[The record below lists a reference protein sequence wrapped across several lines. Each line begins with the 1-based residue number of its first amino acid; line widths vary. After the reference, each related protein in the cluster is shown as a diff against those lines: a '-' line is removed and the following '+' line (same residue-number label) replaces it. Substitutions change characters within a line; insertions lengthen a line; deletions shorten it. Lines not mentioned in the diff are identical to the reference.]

1 MISARFC
8 DGTKQRPA
16 DLERGRTSKR
26 ENPGNEVGY
35 TDIGQ
40 VSVPQFGAVLTG
52 VHTILDSFSCQHEKL
67 PVIVSIWPRNILPV
81 SHINCK
87 NEYLDT

>member
-1 MISARFC
+1 MKTMISARFC

-35 TDIGQ
+35 ISDRFLCHSLVQCKQVFILYWIDFHVSMKNSPLQCRNGQEILFTDR
-40 VSVPQFGAVLTG
+40 S
-52 VHTILDSFSCQHEKL
+52 
-67 PVIVSIWPRNILPV
+67 
-81 SHINCK
+81 
-87 NEYLDT
+87 